1 MVLQKKYKATLA
13 LSVSV
18 IGTLAVLPMVG
29 SGFLWDL
36 LEAAFLASTV
46 GGLADWFAVT
56 AIFRKPLGISYRTDI
71 LRRNRT
77 RIMQALVDYAAND
90 LLSAAN
96 IMAVARKIDMAQMF
110 VAYLEERGGR
120 ERIKDISF
128 AVLLRA
134 AETMDAVHV
143 AERIWPAIR
152 ESFKSFPLEK
162 FLLRFFDML
171 AEEMNSARIL
181 HVALRAVRRT
191 LHDAKMQE
199 VLLENIRE
207 LRERYERQASLRA
220 TVIQAMDLS
229 DERLRE
235 IAVRHMDAYISS
247 MLKGEGEAYER
258 LAAEFRSLLHSL
270 GKNDS
275 LKQAIAKWK
284 ETSFERIDLS
294 EQFALWLERNAKG
307 KQARQYFIDCEKRLS
322 GSMKIDFND
331 PLQAAKAF
339 IEAETARRDAE
350 RKLLIAGGA
359 LTRLGAA
366 KGSQCLR
373 ESAKLLK
380 WKQTPFIDWL
390 LARKMLF
397 RDAGRQLCVYQEY
410 LGRGWFEYRTDE
422 KNGHAFKQVMVTPLG
437 LQKLA
442 QKLEIKEAV

>member
-1 MVLQKKYKATLA
+1 MILQKKYKATLA

-29 SGFLWDL
+29 RGFLWDL

-120 ERIKDISF
+120 ERIKDVSF
-128 AVLLRA
+128 AVLSRA
-134 AETMDAVHV
+134 AETMDAAHV

-162 FLLRFFDML
+162 FLLHFFDML
-171 AEEMNSARIL
+171 AEEKSSARIL
-181 HVALRAVRRT
+181 HVTLRAVRRT

-199 VLLENIRE
+199 TLLENIRE
-207 LRERYERQASLRA
+207 LRERYERQASLRT
-220 TVIQAMDLS
+220 TVIQAMGLN

-235 IAVRHMDAYISS
+235 IAVSHMDAYVTA

-258 LAAEFRSLLHSL
+258 LAAAFRALLHSL

-275 LKQAIAKWK
+275 LKRSIAKWK

-294 EQFALWLERNAKG
+294 AQFALWLERNAKG
-307 KQARQYFIDCEKRLS
+307 DAPFWREPLFLLVD
-322 GSMKIDFND
+322 GKIDEFTQKKSLQRRADAMFKNLLETELND
-331 PLQAAKAF
+331 HHAF
-339 IEAETARRDAE
+339 ITQMVKARLEDFSDDE
-350 RKLLIAGGA
+350 LIAFVESRVDDDLQMIRINGSVVGA
-359 LTRLGAA
+359 MAGMA
-366 KGSQCLR
+366 
-373 ESAKLLK
+373 
-380 WKQTPFIDWL
+380 
-390 LARKMLF
+390 LF
-397 RDAGRQLCVYQEY
+397 LIAYFV
-410 LGRGWFEYRTDE
+410 E
-422 KNGHAFKQVMVTPLG
+422 K
-437 LQKLA
+437 
-442 QKLEIKEAV
+442 AVG

>member
-1 MVLQKKYKATLA
+1 MILQKKYKATLA

-29 SGFLWDL
+29 RGFFWDF

-120 ERIKDISF
+120 ERIKDVSF
-128 AVLLRA
+128 AVLSRA
-134 AETMDAVHV
+134 AETMDAAHV

-162 FLLRFFDML
+162 FLLHFFDML
-171 AEEMNSARIL
+171 AEEKSSARIL
-181 HVALRAVRRT
+181 HVTLRAVRRT

-199 VLLENIRE
+199 TLLENIRE
-207 LRERYERQASLRA
+207 LRERYERQASLRT
-220 TVIQAMDLS
+220 TVIQAMGLN

-235 IAVRHMDAYISS
+235 IAVSHMDDYVTA

-258 LAAEFRSLLHSL
+258 LAAAFRALLHSL

-275 LKQAIAKWK
+275 LKRSIAKWK

-294 EQFALWLERNAKG
+294 AQFALWLERNAKG
-307 KQARQYFIDCEKRLS
+307 DAPFWREPLFLLLD
-322 GSMKIDFND
+322 GKIDEFTQKKSLQRRADAMFKNLLETELND
-331 PLQAAKAF
+331 HHAF
-339 IEAETARRDAE
+339 ITQMVKARLEDFSDDE
-350 RKLLIAGGA
+350 LIAFVESRIDDDLQMIRINGSVVGA
-359 LTRLGAA
+359 MAGMA
-366 KGSQCLR
+366 
-373 ESAKLLK
+373 
-380 WKQTPFIDWL
+380 
-390 LARKMLF
+390 LF
-397 RDAGRQLCVYQEY
+397 LVAY
-410 LGRGWFEYRTDE
+410 LVE
-422 KNGHAFKQVMVTPLG
+422 K
-437 LQKLA
+437 
-442 QKLEIKEAV
+442 AVG

>member
-1 MVLQKKYKATLA
+1 MTSSGAERLVNDMILQKKYKATLA

-29 SGFLWDL
+29 RGFLWDL

-120 ERIKDISF
+120 ERIKDVSF
-128 AVLLRA
+128 AVLSRA
-134 AETMDAVHV
+134 AETMDAAHV

-162 FLLRFFDML
+162 FLLHFFDML
-171 AEEMNSARIL
+171 AEEKSSARIL
-181 HVALRAVRRT
+181 HVTLRAVRRT

-199 VLLENIRE
+199 TLLENIRE
-207 LRERYERQASLRA
+207 LRERYERQASLRT
-220 TVIQAMDLS
+220 TVIQAMGLN

-235 IAVRHMDAYISS
+235 IAVSHMDDYVTA

-258 LAAEFRSLLHSL
+258 LAAAFRALLHSL

-275 LKQAIAKWK
+275 LKRSIAKWK

-294 EQFALWLERNAKG
+294 AQFALWLERNAKG
-307 KQARQYFIDCEKRLS
+307 DAPFWREPLFLLLD
-322 GSMKIDFND
+322 GKIDEFTQKKSLQRRADAMFKNLLETELND
-331 PLQAAKAF
+331 HHAF
-339 IEAETARRDAE
+339 ITQMVKARLEDFSDDE
-350 RKLLIAGGA
+350 LIAFVESRIDDDLQMIRINGSVVGA
-359 LTRLGAA
+359 MAGMA
-366 KGSQCLR
+366 
-373 ESAKLLK
+373 
-380 WKQTPFIDWL
+380 
-390 LARKMLF
+390 LF
-397 RDAGRQLCVYQEY
+397 LVAY
-410 LGRGWFEYRTDE
+410 LVE
-422 KNGHAFKQVMVTPLG
+422 K
-437 LQKLA
+437 
-442 QKLEIKEAV
+442 AVG

>member
-1 MVLQKKYKATLA
+1 MILQKKYKATLA

-29 SGFLWDL
+29 RGFFWDL

-120 ERIKDISF
+120 ERIKDVSF
-128 AVLLRA
+128 AVLSRA
-134 AETMDAVHV
+134 AETMDAAHV

-162 FLLRFFDML
+162 FLLHFFDML
-171 AEEMNSARIL
+171 AEEKSSARIL
-181 HVALRAVRRT
+181 HVTLRAVRRT

-199 VLLENIRE
+199 TLLENIRE
-207 LRERYERQASLRA
+207 LRERYERQASLRT
-220 TVIQAMDLS
+220 TVIQAMGLN

-235 IAVRHMDAYISS
+235 IAVSHMDAYVTA

-258 LAAEFRSLLHSL
+258 LAAAFRALLHSL

-275 LKQAIAKWK
+275 LKRSIAKWK

-294 EQFALWLERNAKG
+294 AQFALWLERNAKG
-307 KQARQYFIDCEKRLS
+307 DTPFWREPLFLLLD
-322 GSMKIDFND
+322 GKIDEFTQKKSLQRRADAMFKNLLETELND
-331 PLQAAKAF
+331 HHAF
-339 IEAETARRDAE
+339 ITQMVKARLEDFSDDE
-350 RKLLIAGGA
+350 LIAFVESRVDDDLQMIRINGSVVGA
-359 LTRLGAA
+359 MAGMA
-366 KGSQCLR
+366 
-373 ESAKLLK
+373 
-380 WKQTPFIDWL
+380 
-390 LARKMLF
+390 LF
-397 RDAGRQLCVYQEY
+397 LVAY
-410 LGRGWFEYRTDE
+410 LVE
-422 KNGHAFKQVMVTPLG
+422 K
-437 LQKLA
+437 
-442 QKLEIKEAV
+442 AVG

>member
-29 SGFLWDL
+29 SGFFWDL

-134 AETMDAVHV
+134 AETMDAAHV

-171 AEEMNSARIL
+171 AEETNSARIL

-235 IAVRHMDAYISS
+235 IAVRHMDAYIRS

-284 ETSFERIDLS
+284 ETSFERLDLS

-307 KQARQYFIDCEKRLS
+307 ETPFWREPFFLLVD
-322 GSMKIDFND
+322 GKIDEFIKRKSLQRRADAMFKNLLEAELND
-331 PLQAAKAF
+331 HHAF
-339 IEAETARRDAE
+339 ITQMVKARLEDFSDDE
-350 RKLLIAGGA
+350 LIAFVESRVDDDLQMIRINGSVVGA
-359 LTRLGAA
+359 MAGMA
-366 KGSQCLR
+366 
-373 ESAKLLK
+373 
-380 WKQTPFIDWL
+380 
-390 LARKMLF
+390 LF
-397 RDAGRQLCVYQEY
+397 LIAYFV
-410 LGRGWFEYRTDE
+410 E
-422 KNGHAFKQVMVTPLG
+422 K
-437 LQKLA
+437 
-442 QKLEIKEAV
+442 AVG

>member
-1 MVLQKKYKATLA
+1 MSSGAERLVNDMILQKKYKATLA

-29 SGFLWDL
+29 RGFLWDL

-120 ERIKDISF
+120 ERIKDVSF
-128 AVLLRA
+128 AVLSRA
-134 AETMDAVHV
+134 AETMDAAHV

-162 FLLRFFDML
+162 FLLHFFDML
-171 AEEMNSARIL
+171 AEEKSSARIL
-181 HVALRAVRRT
+181 HVTLRAVRRT

-199 VLLENIRE
+199 TLLENIRE
-207 LRERYERQASLRA
+207 LRERYERQASLRT
-220 TVIQAMDLS
+220 TVIQAMGLN

-235 IAVRHMDAYISS
+235 IAVSHMDAYVTA

-258 LAAEFRSLLHSL
+258 LAAAFRALLHSL

-275 LKQAIAKWK
+275 LKRSIAKWK

-294 EQFALWLERNAKG
+294 AQFALWLERNAKG
-307 KQARQYFIDCEKRLS
+307 DAPFWREPLFLLLD
-322 GSMKIDFND
+322 GKIDEFTQKKSLQRRADAMFKNLLETELND
-331 PLQAAKAF
+331 HHAF
-339 IEAETARRDAE
+339 ITQMVKARLEDFSDDE
-350 RKLLIAGGA
+350 LIAFVESRIDDDLQMIRINGSVVGA
-359 LTRLGAA
+359 MAGMA
-366 KGSQCLR
+366 
-373 ESAKLLK
+373 
-380 WKQTPFIDWL
+380 
-390 LARKMLF
+390 LF
-397 RDAGRQLCVYQEY
+397 LVAY
-410 LGRGWFEYRTDE
+410 LVE
-422 KNGHAFKQVMVTPLG
+422 K
-437 LQKLA
+437 
-442 QKLEIKEAV
+442 AVG

>member
-1 MVLQKKYKATLA
+1 MNDMILQKKYKATLA

-29 SGFLWDL
+29 RGFFWDL

-120 ERIKDISF
+120 ERIKDVSF
-128 AVLLRA
+128 AVLSRA
-134 AETMDAVHV
+134 AETMDAAHV

-162 FLLRFFDML
+162 FLLHFFDML
-171 AEEMNSARIL
+171 AEEKSSARIL
-181 HVALRAVRRT
+181 HVTLRAVRRT

-199 VLLENIRE
+199 TLLENIRE
-207 LRERYERQASLRA
+207 LRERYERQASLRT
-220 TVIQAMDLS
+220 TVIQAMGLN

-235 IAVRHMDAYISS
+235 IAVSHMDAYVTA

-258 LAAEFRSLLHSL
+258 LAAAFRALLHSL

-275 LKQAIAKWK
+275 LKRSIAKWK

-294 EQFALWLERNAKG
+294 AQFALWLERNAKG
-307 KQARQYFIDCEKRLS
+307 DAPFWREPLFLLLD
-322 GSMKIDFND
+322 GKIDEFTQKKSLQRRADAMFKNLLETELND
-331 PLQAAKAF
+331 HHAF
-339 IEAETARRDAE
+339 ITQMVKARLEDFSDDE
-350 RKLLIAGGA
+350 LIAFVESRVDDDLQMIRINGSVVGA
-359 LTRLGAA
+359 MAGMA
-366 KGSQCLR
+366 
-373 ESAKLLK
+373 
-380 WKQTPFIDWL
+380 
-390 LARKMLF
+390 LF
-397 RDAGRQLCVYQEY
+397 LVAY
-410 LGRGWFEYRTDE
+410 LVE
-422 KNGHAFKQVMVTPLG
+422 K
-437 LQKLA
+437 
-442 QKLEIKEAV
+442 AVG

>member
-1 MVLQKKYKATLA
+1 MILQKKYKATLA

-29 SGFLWDL
+29 RGFFWDL

-120 ERIKDISF
+120 ERIKDVSF
-128 AVLLRA
+128 AVLSRA
-134 AETMDAVHV
+134 AETMDAAHV

-162 FLLRFFDML
+162 FLLHFFDML
-171 AEEMNSARIL
+171 AEEKSSARIL
-181 HVALRAVRRT
+181 HVTLRAVRRT

-199 VLLENIRE
+199 TLLENIRE
-207 LRERYERQASLRA
+207 LRERYERQASLRT
-220 TVIQAMDLS
+220 TVIQAMGLN

-235 IAVRHMDAYISS
+235 IAVSHMDAYVTA

-258 LAAEFRSLLHSL
+258 LAAAFRALLHSL

-275 LKQAIAKWK
+275 LKLSIAKWK

-294 EQFALWLERNAKG
+294 AQFALWLERNAKG
-307 KQARQYFIDCEKRLS
+307 DAPFWREPLFLLLD
-322 GSMKIDFND
+322 GKIDEFTQKKSLQRRADAMFKNLLETELND
-331 PLQAAKAF
+331 HHAF
-339 IEAETARRDAE
+339 ITQMVKARLEDFSDDE
-350 RKLLIAGGA
+350 LIAFVESRIDDDLQMIRINGSVVGA
-359 LTRLGAA
+359 MAGMA
-366 KGSQCLR
+366 
-373 ESAKLLK
+373 
-380 WKQTPFIDWL
+380 
-390 LARKMLF
+390 LF
-397 RDAGRQLCVYQEY
+397 LVAY
-410 LGRGWFEYRTDE
+410 LVE
-422 KNGHAFKQVMVTPLG
+422 K
-437 LQKLA
+437 
-442 QKLEIKEAV
+442 AVG

>member
-1 MVLQKKYKATLA
+1 MILQKKYKATLA

-29 SGFLWDL
+29 RGFFWDL

-120 ERIKDISF
+120 ERIKDVSF
-128 AVLLRA
+128 AVLSRA
-134 AETMDAVHV
+134 AETMDAAHV

-162 FLLRFFDML
+162 FLLHFFDML
-171 AEEMNSARIL
+171 AEEKSSARIL
-181 HVALRAVRRT
+181 HVTLRAVRRT

-199 VLLENIRE
+199 TLLENIRE
-207 LRERYERQASLRA
+207 LRERYERQASLRT
-220 TVIQAMDLS
+220 TVIQAMGLN

-235 IAVRHMDAYISS
+235 IAVSHMDAYVTA

-258 LAAEFRSLLHSL
+258 LAAAFRALLHSL

-275 LKQAIAKWK
+275 LKRSIAKWK

-294 EQFALWLERNAKG
+294 AQFALWLERNAKG
-307 KQARQYFIDCEKRLS
+307 DTPFWREPLFLLLD
-322 GSMKIDFND
+322 GKIDEFTQKKSLQRRADAMFKNLLETELND
-331 PLQAAKAF
+331 HHAF
-339 IEAETARRDAE
+339 ITQMVKARLEDFSDDE
-350 RKLLIAGGA
+350 LIAFVECRVDDDLQMIRINGSVVGA
-359 LTRLGAA
+359 MAGMA
-366 KGSQCLR
+366 
-373 ESAKLLK
+373 
-380 WKQTPFIDWL
+380 
-390 LARKMLF
+390 LF
-397 RDAGRQLCVYQEY
+397 LIAYFV
-410 LGRGWFEYRTDE
+410 E
-422 KNGHAFKQVMVTPLG
+422 K
-437 LQKLA
+437 
-442 QKLEIKEAV
+442 AVG

>member
-1 MVLQKKYKATLA
+1 
-13 LSVSV
+13 
-18 IGTLAVLPMVG
+18 
-29 SGFLWDL
+29 
-36 LEAAFLASTV
+36 
-46 GGLADWFAVT
+46 
-56 AIFRKPLGISYRTDI
+56 
-71 LRRNRT
+71 
-77 RIMQALVDYAAND
+77 
-90 LLSAAN
+90 
-96 IMAVARKIDMAQMF
+96 MAQMF

-134 AETMDAVHV
+134 AETMDAAHV

-171 AEEMNSARIL
+171 AEETNSARIL
-181 HVALRAVRRT
+181 HVVLRAVRRT

-307 KQARQYFIDCEKRLS
+307 ETPFWREPFFLLVD
-322 GSMKIDFND
+322 GKIDEFIKRKSLQRRADAMFKNLLEAELND
-331 PLQAAKAF
+331 HHAF
-339 IEAETARRDAE
+339 ITQMVKARLEDFSDDE
-350 RKLLIAGGA
+350 LIAFVESRVDDDLQMIRINGSVVGA
-359 LTRLGAA
+359 MAGMA
-366 KGSQCLR
+366 
-373 ESAKLLK
+373 
-380 WKQTPFIDWL
+380 
-390 LARKMLF
+390 LF
-397 RDAGRQLCVYQEY
+397 LIAYFV
-410 LGRGWFEYRTDE
+410 E
-422 KNGHAFKQVMVTPLG
+422 K
-437 LQKLA
+437 
-442 QKLEIKEAV
+442 AVG

>member
-1 MVLQKKYKATLA
+1 MSSGAERLVNDMILQKKYKATLA

-29 SGFLWDL
+29 RGFLWDL

-120 ERIKDISF
+120 ERIKDVSF
-128 AVLLRA
+128 AVLSRA
-134 AETMDAVHV
+134 AETMDAAHV

-162 FLLRFFDML
+162 FLLHFFDML
-171 AEEMNSARIL
+171 AEEKSSARIL
-181 HVALRAVRRT
+181 HVTLRAVRRT

-199 VLLENIRE
+199 TLLENIRE
-207 LRERYERQASLRA
+207 LRERYERQASLRT
-220 TVIQAMDLS
+220 TVIQAMGLN

-235 IAVRHMDAYISS
+235 IAVSHMDAYVTA

-258 LAAEFRSLLHSL
+258 LAAAFRALLHSL

-275 LKQAIAKWK
+275 LKRSIAKWK

-294 EQFALWLERNAKG
+294 AQFALWLERNAKG
-307 KQARQYFIDCEKRLS
+307 DAPFWREPLFLLLD
-322 GSMKIDFND
+322 GKIDEFTQKKSLQRRADAMFKNLLETELND
-331 PLQAAKAF
+331 HHAF
-339 IEAETARRDAE
+339 ITQMVKARLEDFSDDE
-350 RKLLIAGGA
+350 LIAFVESRVDDDLQMIRINGSVVGA
-359 LTRLGAA
+359 MAGMA
-366 KGSQCLR
+366 
-373 ESAKLLK
+373 
-380 WKQTPFIDWL
+380 
-390 LARKMLF
+390 LF
-397 RDAGRQLCVYQEY
+397 LVAY
-410 LGRGWFEYRTDE
+410 LVE
-422 KNGHAFKQVMVTPLG
+422 K
-437 LQKLA
+437 
-442 QKLEIKEAV
+442 AVG

>member
-1 MVLQKKYKATLA
+1 MILQKKYKATLA

-29 SGFLWDL
+29 RGFFWDF

-120 ERIKDISF
+120 ERIKDVSF
-128 AVLLRA
+128 AVLSRA
-134 AETMDAVHV
+134 AETMDAAHV

-162 FLLRFFDML
+162 FLLHFFDML
-171 AEEMNSARIL
+171 AEEKSSARIL
-181 HVALRAVRRT
+181 HVTLRAVRRT

-199 VLLENIRE
+199 TLLENIRE
-207 LRERYERQASLRA
+207 LRERYERQASLRT
-220 TVIQAMDLS
+220 TVIQAMGLN

-235 IAVRHMDAYISS
+235 IAVSHMDAYVTA

-258 LAAEFRSLLHSL
+258 LAAAFRALLHSL

-275 LKQAIAKWK
+275 LKRSIAKWK

-294 EQFALWLERNAKG
+294 AQFALWLERNAKG
-307 KQARQYFIDCEKRLS
+307 DAPFWREPLFLLLD
-322 GSMKIDFND
+322 GKIDEFTQKKSLQRRADAMFKNLLETELND
-331 PLQAAKAF
+331 HHAF
-339 IEAETARRDAE
+339 ITQMVKARLEDFSDDE
-350 RKLLIAGGA
+350 LIAFVESRIDDDLQMIRINGSVVGA
-359 LTRLGAA
+359 MAGMA
-366 KGSQCLR
+366 
-373 ESAKLLK
+373 
-380 WKQTPFIDWL
+380 
-390 LARKMLF
+390 LF
-397 RDAGRQLCVYQEY
+397 LVAY
-410 LGRGWFEYRTDE
+410 LVE
-422 KNGHAFKQVMVTPLG
+422 K
-437 LQKLA
+437 
-442 QKLEIKEAV
+442 AVG

>member
-1 MVLQKKYKATLA
+1 MILQKKYKATLA

-29 SGFLWDL
+29 RGFFWDL

-120 ERIKDISF
+120 ERIKDVSF
-128 AVLLRA
+128 AVLSRA
-134 AETMDAVHV
+134 AETMDAAHV

-162 FLLRFFDML
+162 FLLHFFDML
-171 AEEMNSARIL
+171 AEEKSSARIL
-181 HVALRAVRRT
+181 HVTLRAVRRT

-199 VLLENIRE
+199 TLLENIRE
-207 LRERYERQASLRA
+207 LRERYERQASLRT
-220 TVIQAMDLS
+220 TVIQAMGLN

-235 IAVRHMDAYISS
+235 IAVSHMDAYVTA

-258 LAAEFRSLLHSL
+258 LAAAFRALLHSL

-275 LKQAIAKWK
+275 LKRSIAKWK

-294 EQFALWLERNAKG
+294 AQFALWLERNAKG
-307 KQARQYFIDCEKRLS
+307 DAPFWREPLFLLLD
-322 GSMKIDFND
+322 GKIDEFTQKKSLQRRADAMFKNLLETELND
-331 PLQAAKAF
+331 HHAF
-339 IEAETARRDAE
+339 ITQMVKARLEDFSDDE
-350 RKLLIAGGA
+350 LIAFVESRIDDDLQMIRINGSVVGA
-359 LTRLGAA
+359 MAGMA
-366 KGSQCLR
+366 
-373 ESAKLLK
+373 
-380 WKQTPFIDWL
+380 
-390 LARKMLF
+390 LF
-397 RDAGRQLCVYQEY
+397 LVAY
-410 LGRGWFEYRTDE
+410 LVE
-422 KNGHAFKQVMVTPLG
+422 K
-437 LQKLA
+437 
-442 QKLEIKEAV
+442 AVG

>member
-1 MVLQKKYKATLA
+1 MILQKKYKATLA

-29 SGFLWDL
+29 RGFFWDF

-90 LLSAAN
+90 LLSAAD

-120 ERIKDISF
+120 ERIKDVSF
-128 AVLLRA
+128 AVLSRA
-134 AETMDAVHV
+134 AETMDAAHV

-162 FLLRFFDML
+162 FLLHFFDML
-171 AEEMNSARIL
+171 AEEKSSARIL
-181 HVALRAVRRT
+181 HVTLRAVRRT

-199 VLLENIRE
+199 TLLENIRE
-207 LRERYERQASLRA
+207 LRERYERQASLRT
-220 TVIQAMDLS
+220 TVIQAMGLN

-235 IAVRHMDAYISS
+235 IAVSHMDDYVTA

-258 LAAEFRSLLHSL
+258 LAAAFRALLHSL

-275 LKQAIAKWK
+275 LKRSIAKWK

-294 EQFALWLERNAKG
+294 AQFALWLERNAKG
-307 KQARQYFIDCEKRLS
+307 DAPFWREPLFLLLD
-322 GSMKIDFND
+322 GKIDEFTQKKSLQRRADAMFKNLLETELND
-331 PLQAAKAF
+331 HHAF
-339 IEAETARRDAE
+339 ITQMVKARLEDFSDDE
-350 RKLLIAGGA
+350 LIAFVESRIDDDLQMIRINGSVVGA
-359 LTRLGAA
+359 MAGMA
-366 KGSQCLR
+366 
-373 ESAKLLK
+373 
-380 WKQTPFIDWL
+380 
-390 LARKMLF
+390 LF
-397 RDAGRQLCVYQEY
+397 LVAY
-410 LGRGWFEYRTDE
+410 LVE
-422 KNGHAFKQVMVTPLG
+422 K
-437 LQKLA
+437 
-442 QKLEIKEAV
+442 AVG

>member
-1 MVLQKKYKATLA
+1 MTSSGAERLVNDMILQKKYKATLA

-29 SGFLWDL
+29 RGFLWDL

-120 ERIKDISF
+120 ERIKDVSF
-128 AVLLRA
+128 AVLSRA
-134 AETMDAVHV
+134 AETMDAAHV

-162 FLLRFFDML
+162 FLLHFFDML
-171 AEEMNSARIL
+171 AEEKSSARIL
-181 HVALRAVRRT
+181 HVTLRAVRRT

-199 VLLENIRE
+199 TLLENIRE
-207 LRERYERQASLRA
+207 LRERYERQASLRT
-220 TVIQAMDLS
+220 TVIQAMGLN

-235 IAVRHMDAYISS
+235 IAVSHMDAYVTA

-258 LAAEFRSLLHSL
+258 LAAAFRALLHSL

-275 LKQAIAKWK
+275 LKRSIAKWK

-294 EQFALWLERNAKG
+294 AQFALWLERNAKG
-307 KQARQYFIDCEKRLS
+307 DAPFWREPLFLLLD
-322 GSMKIDFND
+322 GKIDEFTQKKSLQRRADAMFKNLLETELND
-331 PLQAAKAF
+331 HHAF
-339 IEAETARRDAE
+339 ITQMVKARLEDFSDDE
-350 RKLLIAGGA
+350 LIAFVESRVDDDLQMIRINGSVVGA
-359 LTRLGAA
+359 MAGMA
-366 KGSQCLR
+366 
-373 ESAKLLK
+373 
-380 WKQTPFIDWL
+380 
-390 LARKMLF
+390 LF
-397 RDAGRQLCVYQEY
+397 LVAY
-410 LGRGWFEYRTDE
+410 LVE
-422 KNGHAFKQVMVTPLG
+422 K
-437 LQKLA
+437 
-442 QKLEIKEAV
+442 AVG

>member
-1 MVLQKKYKATLA
+1 MTSSGAERLVNDMILQKKYKATLA

-29 SGFLWDL
+29 RGFLWDL

-120 ERIKDISF
+120 ERIKDVSF
-128 AVLLRA
+128 AVLSRA
-134 AETMDAVHV
+134 AETMDAAHV

-162 FLLRFFDML
+162 FLLHFFDML
-171 AEEMNSARIL
+171 AEEKSSARIL
-181 HVALRAVRRT
+181 HVTLRAVRRT

-199 VLLENIRE
+199 TLLENIRE
-207 LRERYERQASLRA
+207 LRERYERQASLRT
-220 TVIQAMDLS
+220 TVIQAMGLN

-235 IAVRHMDAYISS
+235 IAVSHMDAYVTA

-258 LAAEFRSLLHSL
+258 LAAAFRALLHSL

-275 LKQAIAKWK
+275 LKRSIAKWK

-294 EQFALWLERNAKG
+294 AQFALWLERNAKG
-307 KQARQYFIDCEKRLS
+307 DAPFWREPLFLLLD
-322 GSMKIDFND
+322 GKIDEFTQKKSLQRRADAMFKNLLETELND
-331 PLQAAKAF
+331 HHAF
-339 IEAETARRDAE
+339 ITQMVKARLEDFSDDE
-350 RKLLIAGGA
+350 LIAFVESRIDDDLQMIRINGSVVGA
-359 LTRLGAA
+359 MAGMA
-366 KGSQCLR
+366 
-373 ESAKLLK
+373 
-380 WKQTPFIDWL
+380 
-390 LARKMLF
+390 LF
-397 RDAGRQLCVYQEY
+397 LVAY
-410 LGRGWFEYRTDE
+410 LVE
-422 KNGHAFKQVMVTPLG
+422 K
-437 LQKLA
+437 
-442 QKLEIKEAV
+442 AVG

>member
-1 MVLQKKYKATLA
+1 MSSGAERLVNDMILQKKYKATLA

-29 SGFLWDL
+29 RGFLWDL

-120 ERIKDISF
+120 ERIKDVSF
-128 AVLLRA
+128 AVLSRA
-134 AETMDAVHV
+134 AETMDAAHV

-162 FLLRFFDML
+162 FLLHFFDML
-171 AEEMNSARIL
+171 AEEKSSARIL
-181 HVALRAVRRT
+181 HVTLRAVRRT

-199 VLLENIRE
+199 TLLENIRE
-207 LRERYERQASLRA
+207 LRERYERQASLRT
-220 TVIQAMDLS
+220 TVIQAMGLN

-235 IAVRHMDAYISS
+235 IAVSHMDDYVTA

-258 LAAEFRSLLHSL
+258 LAAAFRALLHSL

-275 LKQAIAKWK
+275 LKRSIAKWK

-294 EQFALWLERNAKG
+294 AQFALWLERNAKG
-307 KQARQYFIDCEKRLS
+307 DAPFWREPLFLLLD
-322 GSMKIDFND
+322 GKIDEFTQKKSLQRRADAMFKNLLETELND
-331 PLQAAKAF
+331 HHAF
-339 IEAETARRDAE
+339 ITQMVKARLEDFSDDE
-350 RKLLIAGGA
+350 LIAFVESRIDDDLQMIRINGSVVGA
-359 LTRLGAA
+359 MAGMA
-366 KGSQCLR
+366 
-373 ESAKLLK
+373 
-380 WKQTPFIDWL
+380 
-390 LARKMLF
+390 LF
-397 RDAGRQLCVYQEY
+397 LVAY
-410 LGRGWFEYRTDE
+410 LVE
-422 KNGHAFKQVMVTPLG
+422 K
-437 LQKLA
+437 
-442 QKLEIKEAV
+442 AVG

>member
-1 MVLQKKYKATLA
+1 MVSVSDMVLQKKYKATLA

-29 SGFLWDL
+29 RGFFWDL

-120 ERIKDISF
+120 ERIKDVSF
-128 AVLLRA
+128 AVLSRA
-134 AETMDAVHV
+134 AETMDAAHV

-162 FLLRFFDML
+162 FLLHFFDML
-171 AEEMNSARIL
+171 AEEKSSARIL
-181 HVALRAVRRT
+181 HVTLRAVRRT

-199 VLLENIRE
+199 TLLENIRE
-207 LRERYERQASLRA
+207 LRERYERQASLRT
-220 TVIQAMDLS
+220 TVIQAMGLN

-235 IAVRHMDAYISS
+235 IAVSHMDAYVTA

-258 LAAEFRSLLHSL
+258 LAAAFRALLHSL

-275 LKQAIAKWK
+275 LKRSIAKWK

-294 EQFALWLERNAKG
+294 AQFALWLERNAKG
-307 KQARQYFIDCEKRLS
+307 DTPFWREPLFLLLD
-322 GSMKIDFND
+322 GKIDEFTQKKSLQRRADAMFKNLLETELND
-331 PLQAAKAF
+331 HHAF
-339 IEAETARRDAE
+339 ITQMVKARLEDFSDDE
-350 RKLLIAGGA
+350 LIAFVESRVDDDLQMIRINGSVVGA
-359 LTRLGAA
+359 MAGMA
-366 KGSQCLR
+366 
-373 ESAKLLK
+373 
-380 WKQTPFIDWL
+380 
-390 LARKMLF
+390 LF
-397 RDAGRQLCVYQEY
+397 LVAY
-410 LGRGWFEYRTDE
+410 LVE
-422 KNGHAFKQVMVTPLG
+422 K
-437 LQKLA
+437 
-442 QKLEIKEAV
+442 AVG

>member
-29 SGFLWDL
+29 SSFFWDL

-134 AETMDAVHV
+134 AETMDAAHV

-171 AEEMNSARIL
+171 AEETNSARIL

-307 KQARQYFIDCEKRLS
+307 ETPFWREPFFLLVD
-322 GSMKIDFND
+322 GKIDEFIKRKS
-331 PLQAAKAF
+331 LQRRADAMFKNLLEAELSDHHAF
-339 IEAETARRDAE
+339 ITQMVKARLEDFSDDE
-350 RKLLIAGGA
+350 LIAFVESRVDDDLQMIRINGSVVGA
-359 LTRLGAA
+359 MAGMA
-366 KGSQCLR
+366 
-373 ESAKLLK
+373 
-380 WKQTPFIDWL
+380 
-390 LARKMLF
+390 LF
-397 RDAGRQLCVYQEY
+397 LIAYFV
-410 LGRGWFEYRTDE
+410 E
-422 KNGHAFKQVMVTPLG
+422 K
-437 LQKLA
+437 
-442 QKLEIKEAV
+442 AVG

>member
-1 MVLQKKYKATLA
+1 MILQKKYKATLA

-29 SGFLWDL
+29 RGFFWDL

-120 ERIKDISF
+120 ERIKDVSF
-128 AVLLRA
+128 AVLSRA
-134 AETMDAVHV
+134 AETMDAAHV

-162 FLLRFFDML
+162 FLLHFFDML
-171 AEEMNSARIL
+171 AEEKSSARIL
-181 HVALRAVRRT
+181 HVTLRAVRRT

-199 VLLENIRE
+199 TLLENIRE
-207 LRERYERQASLRA
+207 LRERYERQASLRT
-220 TVIQAMDLS
+220 TVIQAMGLN

-235 IAVRHMDAYISS
+235 IAVSHMDAYVTA

-258 LAAEFRSLLHSL
+258 LAAAVRALLHSL

-275 LKQAIAKWK
+275 LKLSIAKWK

-294 EQFALWLERNAKG
+294 AQFALWLERNAKG
-307 KQARQYFIDCEKRLS
+307 DAPFWREPLFLLLD
-322 GSMKIDFND
+322 GKIDEFTQKKSLQRRADAMFKNLLETELND
-331 PLQAAKAF
+331 HHAF
-339 IEAETARRDAE
+339 ITQMVKARLEDFSDDE
-350 RKLLIAGGA
+350 LIAFVESRIDDDLQMIRINGSVVGA
-359 LTRLGAA
+359 MAGMA
-366 KGSQCLR
+366 
-373 ESAKLLK
+373 
-380 WKQTPFIDWL
+380 
-390 LARKMLF
+390 LF
-397 RDAGRQLCVYQEY
+397 LVAY
-410 LGRGWFEYRTDE
+410 LVE
-422 KNGHAFKQVMVTPLG
+422 K
-437 LQKLA
+437 
-442 QKLEIKEAV
+442 AVG

>member
-1 MVLQKKYKATLA
+1 MNDMILQKKYKATLA

-29 SGFLWDL
+29 RGFLWDL

-120 ERIKDISF
+120 ERIKDVSF
-128 AVLLRA
+128 AVLSRA
-134 AETMDAVHV
+134 AETMDAAHV

-162 FLLRFFDML
+162 FLLHFFDML
-171 AEEMNSARIL
+171 AEEKSSARIL
-181 HVALRAVRRT
+181 HVTLRAVRRT

-199 VLLENIRE
+199 TLLENIRE
-207 LRERYERQASLRA
+207 LRERYERQASLRT
-220 TVIQAMDLS
+220 TVIQAMGLN

-235 IAVRHMDAYISS
+235 IAVSHMDDYVTA

-258 LAAEFRSLLHSL
+258 LAAAFRALLHSL

-275 LKQAIAKWK
+275 LKRSIAKWK

-294 EQFALWLERNAKG
+294 AQFALWLERNAKG
-307 KQARQYFIDCEKRLS
+307 DAPFWREPLFLLLD
-322 GSMKIDFND
+322 GKIDEFTQKKSLQRRADAMFKNLLETELND
-331 PLQAAKAF
+331 HHAF
-339 IEAETARRDAE
+339 ITQMVKARLEDFSDDE
-350 RKLLIAGGA
+350 LIAFVESRVDDDLQMIRINGSVVGA
-359 LTRLGAA
+359 MAGMA
-366 KGSQCLR
+366 
-373 ESAKLLK
+373 
-380 WKQTPFIDWL
+380 
-390 LARKMLF
+390 LF
-397 RDAGRQLCVYQEY
+397 LVAY
-410 LGRGWFEYRTDE
+410 LVE
-422 KNGHAFKQVMVTPLG
+422 K
-437 LQKLA
+437 
-442 QKLEIKEAV
+442 AVG

>member
-1 MVLQKKYKATLA
+1 MILQKKYKATLA

-29 SGFLWDL
+29 RGFLWDL

-120 ERIKDISF
+120 ERIKDVSF
-128 AVLLRA
+128 AVLSRA
-134 AETMDAVHV
+134 AETMDAAHV

-162 FLLRFFDML
+162 FLLHFFDML
-171 AEEMNSARIL
+171 AEEKSSARIL
-181 HVALRAVRRT
+181 HVTLRAVRRT

-199 VLLENIRE
+199 TLLENIRE
-207 LRERYERQASLRA
+207 LRERYERQASLRT
-220 TVIQAMDLS
+220 TVIQAMGLN

-235 IAVRHMDAYISS
+235 IAVSHMDAYVTA

-258 LAAEFRSLLHSL
+258 LAAAFRALLHSL

-275 LKQAIAKWK
+275 LKLSIAKWK

-294 EQFALWLERNAKG
+294 AQFALWLERNAKG
-307 KQARQYFIDCEKRLS
+307 DAPFWREPLFLLLD
-322 GSMKIDFND
+322 GKIDEFTQKKSLQRRADAMFKNLLETELND
-331 PLQAAKAF
+331 HHAF
-339 IEAETARRDAE
+339 ITQMVKARLEDFSDDE
-350 RKLLIAGGA
+350 LIAFVESRIDDDLQMIRINGSVVGA
-359 LTRLGAA
+359 MAGMA
-366 KGSQCLR
+366 
-373 ESAKLLK
+373 
-380 WKQTPFIDWL
+380 
-390 LARKMLF
+390 LF
-397 RDAGRQLCVYQEY
+397 LVAY
-410 LGRGWFEYRTDE
+410 LVE
-422 KNGHAFKQVMVTPLG
+422 K
-437 LQKLA
+437 
-442 QKLEIKEAV
+442 AVG

>member
-1 MVLQKKYKATLA
+1 MNDMILQKKYKATLA

-29 SGFLWDL
+29 RGFLWDL

-120 ERIKDISF
+120 ERIKDVSF
-128 AVLLRA
+128 AVLSRA
-134 AETMDAVHV
+134 AETMDAAHV

-162 FLLRFFDML
+162 FLLHFFDML
-171 AEEMNSARIL
+171 AEEKSSARIL
-181 HVALRAVRRT
+181 HVTLRAVRRT

-199 VLLENIRE
+199 TLLENIRE
-207 LRERYERQASLRA
+207 LRERYERQASLRT
-220 TVIQAMDLS
+220 TVIQAMGLN

-235 IAVRHMDAYISS
+235 IAVSHMDDYVTA
-247 MLKGEGEAYER
+247 MLKGEGEAYEW
-258 LAAEFRSLLHSL
+258 LAAAFRALLHSL

-275 LKQAIAKWK
+275 LKRSIAKWK

-294 EQFALWLERNAKG
+294 AQFALWLERNAKG
-307 KQARQYFIDCEKRLS
+307 DAPFWREPLFLLLD
-322 GSMKIDFND
+322 GKIDEFTQKKSLQRRADAMFKNLLETELND
-331 PLQAAKAF
+331 HHAF
-339 IEAETARRDAE
+339 ITQMVKARLEDFSDDE
-350 RKLLIAGGA
+350 LIAFVESRIDDDLQMIRINGSVVGA
-359 LTRLGAA
+359 MAGMA
-366 KGSQCLR
+366 
-373 ESAKLLK
+373 
-380 WKQTPFIDWL
+380 
-390 LARKMLF
+390 LF
-397 RDAGRQLCVYQEY
+397 LVAY
-410 LGRGWFEYRTDE
+410 LVE
-422 KNGHAFKQVMVTPLG
+422 K
-437 LQKLA
+437 
-442 QKLEIKEAV
+442 AVG

>member
-1 MVLQKKYKATLA
+1 MTSSGAERLVNDMILQKKYKATLA

-18 IGTLAVLPMVG
+18 VGTLAVLPMVG
-29 SGFLWDL
+29 RGFLWDL

-120 ERIKDISF
+120 ERIKDVSF
-128 AVLLRA
+128 AVLSRA
-134 AETMDAVHV
+134 AETMDAAHV

-162 FLLRFFDML
+162 FLLHFFDML
-171 AEEMNSARIL
+171 AEEKSSARIL
-181 HVALRAVRRT
+181 HVTLRAVRRT

-199 VLLENIRE
+199 TLLENIRE
-207 LRERYERQASLRA
+207 LRERYERQASLRT
-220 TVIQAMDLS
+220 TVIQAMGLN

-235 IAVRHMDAYISS
+235 IAVSHMDDYVTA

-258 LAAEFRSLLHSL
+258 LAAAFRALLHSL

-275 LKQAIAKWK
+275 LKRSIAKWK

-294 EQFALWLERNAKG
+294 AQFALWLERNAKG
-307 KQARQYFIDCEKRLS
+307 DAPFWREPLFLLLD
-322 GSMKIDFND
+322 GKIDEFTQKKSLQRRADAMFKNLLETELND
-331 PLQAAKAF
+331 HHAF
-339 IEAETARRDAE
+339 ITQMVKARLEDFSDDE
-350 RKLLIAGGA
+350 LIAFVESRIDDDLQMIRINGSVVGA
-359 LTRLGAA
+359 MAGMA
-366 KGSQCLR
+366 
-373 ESAKLLK
+373 
-380 WKQTPFIDWL
+380 
-390 LARKMLF
+390 LF
-397 RDAGRQLCVYQEY
+397 LVAY
-410 LGRGWFEYRTDE
+410 LVE
-422 KNGHAFKQVMVTPLG
+422 K
-437 LQKLA
+437 
-442 QKLEIKEAV
+442 AVG

>member
-1 MVLQKKYKATLA
+1 MILQKKYKATLA

-29 SGFLWDL
+29 RGCLWDL

-120 ERIKDISF
+120 ERIKDVSF
-128 AVLLRA
+128 AVLSRA
-134 AETMDAVHV
+134 AETMDAAHV

-162 FLLRFFDML
+162 FLLHFFDML
-171 AEEMNSARIL
+171 AEEKSSARIL
-181 HVALRAVRRT
+181 HVTLRAVRRT

-199 VLLENIRE
+199 TLLENIRE
-207 LRERYERQASLRA
+207 LRERYERQASLRT
-220 TVIQAMDLS
+220 TVIQAMGLN

-235 IAVRHMDAYISS
+235 IAVSHMDAYVTA

-258 LAAEFRSLLHSL
+258 LAAAFRALLHSL

-275 LKQAIAKWK
+275 LKRSIAKWK

-294 EQFALWLERNAKG
+294 AQFALWLERNAKG
-307 KQARQYFIDCEKRLS
+307 DAPFWREPLFLLLD
-322 GSMKIDFND
+322 GKIDEFTQKKSLQRRADAMFKNLLETELND
-331 PLQAAKAF
+331 HHAF
-339 IEAETARRDAE
+339 ITQMVKARLEDFSDDE
-350 RKLLIAGGA
+350 LIAFVESRVDDDLQMIRINGSVVGA
-359 LTRLGAA
+359 MAGMA
-366 KGSQCLR
+366 
-373 ESAKLLK
+373 
-380 WKQTPFIDWL
+380 
-390 LARKMLF
+390 LF
-397 RDAGRQLCVYQEY
+397 LVAY
-410 LGRGWFEYRTDE
+410 LVE
-422 KNGHAFKQVMVTPLG
+422 K
-437 LQKLA
+437 
-442 QKLEIKEAV
+442 AVG

>member
-29 SGFLWDL
+29 SGFFWDL

-128 AVLLRA
+128 SVLLRA
-134 AETMDAVHV
+134 AETMDAAHV

-171 AEEMNSARIL
+171 AEETNSARIL

-284 ETSFERIDLS
+284 ETSFERLDLS

-307 KQARQYFIDCEKRLS
+307 ETPFWREPFFLLVD
-322 GSMKIDFND
+322 GKIDEFIKRKS
-331 PLQAAKAF
+331 LQRRADAMFKNLL
-339 IEAETARRDAE
+339 EAELNDHHVFITQMVKARLEDFSDDE
-350 RKLLIAGGA
+350 LIAFVESRVDDDLQMIRINGSVVGA
-359 LTRLGAA
+359 MAGMA
-366 KGSQCLR
+366 
-373 ESAKLLK
+373 
-380 WKQTPFIDWL
+380 
-390 LARKMLF
+390 LF
-397 RDAGRQLCVYQEY
+397 LIAYFV
-410 LGRGWFEYRTDE
+410 E
-422 KNGHAFKQVMVTPLG
+422 K
-437 LQKLA
+437 
-442 QKLEIKEAV
+442 AVG

>member
-1 MVLQKKYKATLA
+1 MILQKKYKATLA

-29 SGFLWDL
+29 RGFFWDL

-120 ERIKDISF
+120 ERIKDVSF
-128 AVLLRA
+128 AVLSRA
-134 AETMDAVHV
+134 AETMDAAHV

-162 FLLRFFDML
+162 FLLHFFDML
-171 AEEMNSARIL
+171 AEEKSSARIL
-181 HVALRAVRRT
+181 HVTLRAVRRT

-199 VLLENIRE
+199 TLLENIRE
-207 LRERYERQASLRA
+207 LRERYERQASLRT
-220 TVIQAMDLS
+220 TVIQAMGLN

-235 IAVRHMDAYISS
+235 IAVSHMDAYVTA

-258 LAAEFRSLLHSL
+258 LAAAFRALLHSL

-275 LKQAIAKWK
+275 LKRSIAKWK

-294 EQFALWLERNAKG
+294 AQFALWLERNAKG
-307 KQARQYFIDCEKRLS
+307 DAPFWREPLFLLVD
-322 GSMKIDFND
+322 GKIDEFTQKKSLQRRADAMFKNLLETELND
-331 PLQAAKAF
+331 HHAF
-339 IEAETARRDAE
+339 ITQMVKARLEDFSDDE
-350 RKLLIAGGA
+350 LIAFVESRVDDDLQMIRINGSVVGA
-359 LTRLGAA
+359 MAGMA
-366 KGSQCLR
+366 
-373 ESAKLLK
+373 
-380 WKQTPFIDWL
+380 
-390 LARKMLF
+390 LF
-397 RDAGRQLCVYQEY
+397 LVAY
-410 LGRGWFEYRTDE
+410 LVE
-422 KNGHAFKQVMVTPLG
+422 K
-437 LQKLA
+437 
-442 QKLEIKEAV
+442 AVG

>member
-29 SGFLWDL
+29 SGFFWDL

-134 AETMDAVHV
+134 AETMDAAHV

-171 AEEMNSARIL
+171 AEETNSARIL

-307 KQARQYFIDCEKRLS
+307 ETPFWREPFFLLVD
-322 GSMKIDFND
+322 GKIDEFIKRKS
-331 PLQAAKAF
+331 LQRRADAMFKNLL
-339 IEAETARRDAE
+339 EAELNDHHTFITQMVKARLEDFSDDE
-350 RKLLIAGGA
+350 LIAFVESRVDDDLQMIRINGSVVGA
-359 LTRLGAA
+359 MAG
-366 KGSQCLR
+366 
-373 ESAKLLK
+373 
-380 WKQTPFIDWL
+380 
-390 LARKMLF
+390 MVLF
-397 RDAGRQLCVYQEY
+397 LIAYFV
-410 LGRGWFEYRTDE
+410 E
-422 KNGHAFKQVMVTPLG
+422 K
-437 LQKLA
+437 
-442 QKLEIKEAV
+442 AVG